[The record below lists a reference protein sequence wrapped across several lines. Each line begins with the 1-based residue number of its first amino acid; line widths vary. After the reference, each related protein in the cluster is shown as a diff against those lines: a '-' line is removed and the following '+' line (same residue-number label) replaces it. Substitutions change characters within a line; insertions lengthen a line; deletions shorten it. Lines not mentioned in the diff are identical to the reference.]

1 MPQGR
6 GKLLLLWMLFVLLCG
21 CHLGGFLLL
30 GNRLRKMGD
39 FGFYGYW
46 ASWDLH
52 NVFQRTDRL
61 GTMWTQQEHKGTQ
74 KQVGGSS
81 SIAALPQGQES
92 AILPH
97 SSRRGNVEPWGAR
110 QVCVISALHG
120 AQHILGAQQMLRLF
134 CLPLYLS
141 CRLKGSFNNYQPMKH
156 SCPLVLIPSTTWPPY
171 ETGSRGRQ
179 ICLSSHE

>member
-74 KQVGGSS
+74 KRVGGSS

-97 SSRRGNVEPWGAR
+97 SSETWHRGALRSKAGVCDQCPPWGTAHTWSSTNA
-110 QVCVISALHG
+110 QAL
-120 AQHILGAQQMLRLF
+120 
-134 CLPLYLS
+134 LPPPLS
-141 CRLKGSFNNYQPMKH
+141 
-156 SCPLVLIPSTTWPPY
+156 
-171 ETGSRGRQ
+171 
-179 ICLSSHE
+179 